1 MRRTLETIGIAAL
14 AFMCW
19 VTYGAVYGADRL
31 PDRIATHFKL
41 NGQPDGWGSPTILLL
56 IPAIALANYAGLTI
70 VARFPSMFNYPVRM
84 TDENRARLQAVALN
98 MIVWIKVESV
108 SLFAWIEWAIIGAA
122 RQGRFRL
129 PAELAA
135 VCFAAIFATIAWFI
149 AAMFRAARPEA
160 V

>member
-1 MRRTLETIGIAAL
+1 MRRTLEIIGIAAL

-122 RQGRFRL
+122 REGRFRL
-129 PAELAA
+129 PAVLAA
-135 VCFAAIFATIAWFI
+135 VCFAAIFATIAWYI
-149 AAMFRAARPEA
+149 VAMFRTARPEA
-160 V
+160 G